1 MTFRAAVVPAAPVYT
16 AGVTRT
22 RTPAED
28 TLRQA
33 MLTAIAWAAG
43 ESTEIGIDADTPL
56 VGLGP
61 YGIDRGVDM
70 RTGQLL
76 TGNAWQA
83 AVAELPDEAARQTV
97 QDACARAGSAALLAV
112 EAGLTPV
119 PLDRAQAALITFD
132 FSATS
137 TPDGPLAPVEG
148 APEHDRALMEAI
160 QASQAQALTH
170 AARDARTYA
179 SNTESLQRLLSAHGQ
194 PDVHVD
200 FDAETLGTRTA
211 VLRMEFP

>member
-70 RTGQLL
+70 STGQLL
-76 TGNAWQA
+76 TGNAWQV
-83 AVAELPDEAARQTV
+83 AVAELPDEAARQAV

-160 QASQAQALTH
+160 QAGQAQALTH

-200 FDAETLGTRTA
+200 YDAETLGTRTP

>member
-16 AGVTRT
+16 TGVTRT

-70 RTGQLL
+70 STGQLL
-76 TGNAWQA
+76 TGNAWQV
-83 AVAELPDEAARQTV
+83 AVAELPDEAAQQAV
-97 QDACARAGSAALLAV
+97 QDACARVGSAALLAV

-119 PLDRAQAALITFD
+119 PLDRVQAALITFD

-148 APEHDRALMEAI
+148 APEHDRALMDGQT
-160 QASQAQALTH
+160 QALAQAAQEAH
-170 AARDARTYA
+170 AFA

-200 FDAETLGTRTA
+200 YDAETLGTRTA

>member
-33 MLTAIAWAAG
+33 MLTAIVWAAG
-43 ESTEIGIDADTPL
+43 GSTELGIDADTPI

-76 TGNAWQA
+76 TGSAWQD
-83 AVAELPDEAARQTV
+83 AVAELADDASRQAV

-112 EAGLTPV
+112 EVGLTPV

-148 APEHDRALMEAI
+148 AAEHDRSLMEAI
-160 QASQAQALTH
+160 KAGQAQALAQ
-170 AARDARTYA
+170 AARDARAFA

-194 PDVHVD
+194 PEVHVD
-200 FDAETLGTRTA
+200 YDAETLGTRTA

>member
-16 AGVTRT
+16 AGVTRA

-70 RTGQLL
+70 STGQLL
-76 TGNAWQA
+76 TGSAWQA
-83 AVAELPDEAARQTV
+83 AVAELADDASRQAV

-119 PLDRAQAALITFD
+119 PLDRVQAALITFD

-148 APEHDRALMEAI
+148 AAEHDRALMEAI
-160 QASQAQALTH
+160 QAGQAQALTH
-170 AARDARTYA
+170 AAQDARTYA

-194 PDVHVD
+194 PEVHVD

>member
-43 ESTEIGIDADTPL
+43 ESTEIGIDAGTPL

-70 RTGQLL
+70 STGQLL
-76 TGNAWQA
+76 TGNAWQV
-83 AVAELPDEAARQTV
+83 AVAELPDEAARQAV

-160 QASQAQALTH
+160 QAGQAQALTH

>member
-28 TLRQA
+28 TLRQT

-76 TGNAWQA
+76 TGSAWQA
-83 AVAELPDEAARQTV
+83 AVAELADEAARQAV
-97 QDACARAGSAALLAV
+97 HDACARAGSAALLAV

-119 PLDRAQAALITFD
+119 PLDRVQAALITFD

-160 QASQAQALTH
+160 QAGQAQALTH
-170 AARDARTYA
+170 AAQDARTYA

-194 PDVHVD
+194 PEVHVD

>member
-16 AGVTRT
+16 TGVTRT

-43 ESTEIGIDADTPL
+43 ESTEIGIDADTPV

-70 RTGQLL
+70 STGQLL
-76 TGNAWQA
+76 TGSAWQA
-83 AVAELPDEAARQTV
+83 AVAELPDEAARQAV

-137 TPDGPLAPVEG
+137 TRDGPLAPVEG
-148 APEHDRALMEAI
+148 AAEHDRALMEDI
-160 QASQAQALTH
+160 QAGQAQALAQ
-170 AARDARTYA
+170 AADDSRTYA

-200 FDAETLGTRTA
+200 YDAETLGTRTA
-211 VLRMEFP
+211 VLRTEFP

>member
-16 AGVTRT
+16 AGVTRA

-70 RTGQLL
+70 STGQLL
-76 TGNAWQA
+76 TGNAWQV
-83 AVAELPDEAARQTV
+83 AVAELPDEAARQAV

-160 QASQAQALTH
+160 KDGQTQALAQAAQEAH
-170 AARDARTYA
+170 AFA

>member
-28 TLRQA
+28 TLRQS
-33 MLTAIAWAAG
+33 MLTSITWAAG
-43 ESTEIGIDADTPL
+43 SSTEIGIDADTPL

-76 TGNAWQA
+76 TGSAWRD
-83 AVAELPDEAARQTV
+83 AVAELADDASRQAV

-112 EAGLTPV
+112 EAGLAPV
-119 PLDRAQAALITFD
+119 PLHRAHAALITFD

-148 APEHDRALMEAI
+148 AAEHNRALMEAI
-160 QASQAQALTH
+160 KAGQAQTLEQ
-170 AARDARTYA
+170 AAHDAHTFA
-179 SNTESLQRLLSAHGQ
+179 SNTESLERLLSARGQ

>member
-28 TLRQA
+28 TLRQS

-43 ESTEIGIDADTPL
+43 GSTEIGTDADTPI

-70 RTGQLL
+70 HTGELL
-76 TGNAWQA
+76 TGSAWQA
-83 AVAELPDEAARQTV
+83 AVAELPDEAARQAV

-137 TPDGPLAPVEG
+137 TPDGPLAPVDG
-148 APEHDRALMEAI
+148 AAEHDRALMEAI
-160 QASQAQALTH
+160 KAGQVQALAQA
-170 AARDARTYA
+170 AQDSRTFA
-179 SNTESLQRLLSAHGQ
+179 SNTESLQRLLSAHRQ

-200 FDAETLGTRTA
+200 YDAETLSTRTA

>member
-70 RTGQLL
+70 STGQLL
-76 TGNAWQA
+76 TGNAWQV
-83 AVAELPDEAARQTV
+83 AVAELPDEAARQAV

-160 QASQAQALTH
+160 QAGQAQALTH

>member
-16 AGVTRT
+16 TGVTRT

-33 MLTAIAWAAG
+33 MLIAIAWAAG
-43 ESTEIGIDADTPL
+43 ESTEIGIDADTPV

-70 RTGQLL
+70 STGQLL
-76 TGNAWQA
+76 TGSAWQA
-83 AVAELPDEAARQTV
+83 AVAELADDASRQAV

-119 PLDRAQAALITFD
+119 PLDRVQAALITFD

-160 QASQAQALTH
+160 QAGQAQALTH
-170 AARDARTYA
+170 AAQDARTYA

-200 FDAETLGTRTA
+200 YDAETLGTRTA

>member
-16 AGVTRT
+16 TGVTRT

-33 MLTAIAWAAG
+33 MLIAIAWAAG
-43 ESTEIGIDADTPL
+43 ESTEIGIDADTPV

-70 RTGQLL
+70 STGQLL
-76 TGNAWQA
+76 TGSAWQA
-83 AVAELPDEAARQTV
+83 AVAELPDEAARQAV

-160 QASQAQALTH
+160 QAGQAQALTH
-170 AARDARTYA
+170 AAQDARTYA

>member
-16 AGVTRT
+16 TGVTRT

-43 ESTEIGIDADTPL
+43 DSTELGIDADTPL

-76 TGNAWQA
+76 TGSAWQD
-83 AVAELPDEAARQTV
+83 AVVELTDEAARQAV
-97 QDACARAGSAALLAV
+97 HDACARAGSAALLAV

-160 QASQAQALTH
+160 QAGQAQALTH

>member
-1 MTFRAAVVPAAPVYT
+1 M
-16 AGVTRT
+16 TRT

-43 ESTEIGIDADTPL
+43 DSTELGIDADTPL

-76 TGNAWQA
+76 TGSAWQD
-83 AVAELPDEAARQTV
+83 AVVELTDEAARQAV
-97 QDACARAGSAALLAV
+97 HDACARAGSAALLAV

-160 QASQAQALTH
+160 QAGQAQALTH

>member
-76 TGNAWQA
+76 TGSAWQA
-83 AVAELPDEAARQTV
+83 AVAELPDEAARQAV

-112 EAGLTPV
+112 EAELTPV

-148 APEHDRALMEAI
+148 AAEHDRALMEAI
-160 QASQAQALTH
+160 QAGQAQALTH
-170 AARDARTYA
+170 AAQDARTYA

-194 PDVHVD
+194 PEVHVD
-200 FDAETLGTRTA
+200 YDSETLGTRTA

>member
-16 AGVTRT
+16 TGVTRT

-43 ESTEIGIDADTPL
+43 DSTELGIDADTPL

-76 TGNAWQA
+76 TGSAWQD
-83 AVAELPDEAARQTV
+83 AVVELTDEAARQAV
-97 QDACARAGSAALLAV
+97 HDACARAGSAALLAV

-148 APEHDRALMEAI
+148 AAEHDRALMEAI
-160 QASQAQALTH
+160 QAGQAQALTH
-170 AARDARTYA
+170 AAQDARTYA

-211 VLRMEFP
+211 VLRMEFL

>member
-1 MTFRAAVVPAAPVYT
+1 MTFCAAVVPAAPVYT

-22 RTPAED
+22 RTPAEAA
-28 TLRQA
+28 LRQA

-70 RTGQLL
+70 STGQLL

-83 AVAELPDEAARQTV
+83 AVAELPDEAARQAV

-119 PLDRAQAALITFD
+119 PLDRAQAVLITFD

-148 APEHDRALMEAI
+148 AAEHDRALMEAI
-160 QASQAQALTH
+160 QAGQAQALAH

-179 SNTESLQRLLSAHGQ
+179 SNTDSLQRLLSAHGQ

-200 FDAETLGTRTA
+200 YDAETLGTRTA
-211 VLRMEFP
+211 VLRTEFP

>member
-1 MTFRAAVVPAAPVYT
+1 MTFRAALVPAAPVYT
-16 AGVTRT
+16 ADVTRT

-28 TLRQA
+28 TLRQT

-43 ESTEIGIDADTPL
+43 ESTEIGIDADTPI

-61 YGIDRGVDM
+61 YGIDRGVEM

-76 TGNAWQA
+76 TGSAWQA
-83 AVAELPDEAARQTV
+83 AVDELPDEAARQAV

-148 APEHDRALMEAI
+148 AAEHDRALMEAI
-160 QASQAQALTH
+160 QAGQAQALAH

-179 SNTESLQRLLSAHGQ
+179 SNTDSLQRLLSAHGQ

-200 FDAETLGTRTA
+200 YDAETLGTRTA
-211 VLRMEFP
+211 VLRTEFP

>member
-33 MLTAIAWAAG
+33 MLTAITWAAG

-76 TGNAWQA
+76 TGSAWQD
-83 AVAELPDEAARQTV
+83 AVVELTDEAARQAV
-97 QDACARAGSAALLAV
+97 HDACARAGSAALLAV

-160 QASQAQALTH
+160 QAGQAQALTH
-170 AARDARTYA
+170 AAQDARTYA

>member
-33 MLTAIAWAAG
+33 MLTAITWAAG
-43 ESTEIGIDADTPL
+43 GSTDIGIDADTPL

-76 TGNAWQA
+76 AGSAWQA
-83 AVAELPDEAARQTV
+83 AVAELADDASRQAA

-160 QASQAQALTH
+160 QASQAQALVQ

-179 SNTESLQRLLSAHGQ
+179 SNTESLQRLLGSHGQ

>member
-1 MTFRAAVVPAAPVYT
+1 M
-16 AGVTRT
+16 TRT

>member
-28 TLRQA
+28 TLRQT

-43 ESTEIGIDADTPL
+43 DNTEIGIDADTPL

-76 TGNAWQA
+76 TGSAWQA
-83 AVAELPDEAARQTV
+83 AVAELPDEAARQAV
-97 QDACARAGSAALLAV
+97 QDACAQAGSAALLAV
-112 EAGLTPV
+112 EAELTPV

-148 APEHDRALMEAI
+148 AAEHDRALMEAI
-160 QASQAQALTH
+160 QTGQAQAMAH

-200 FDAETLGTRTA
+200 YDAETLGTRTA

>member
-33 MLTAIAWAAG
+33 MLTAITWAAG
-43 ESTEIGIDADTPL
+43 GSTDIGIDADTPL

-76 TGNAWQA
+76 TGSAWQA
-83 AVAELPDEAARQTV
+83 AVAELADDASRQAA

-160 QASQAQALTH
+160 QASQAQALVQ

-179 SNTESLQRLLSAHGQ
+179 SNTESLQRLLGSHGQ